1 VNLQEGPHL
10 NPMPVNLRE
19 GPQRHDMDS
28 PRHTVRLVCVPEPS
42 AGLTMEAS
50 RWRTRSGGDRA
61 SEEDSME
68 EGPMEEGPME
78 AGGIAA
84 AAAEGS
90 SRLRIHEGHYKCIH
104 GGKQS
109 CTA

>member
-1 VNLQEGPHL
+1 
-10 NPMPVNLRE
+10 
-19 GPQRHDMDS
+19 
-28 PRHTVRLVCVPEPS
+28 
-42 AGLTMEAS
+42 
-50 RWRTRSGGDRA
+50 
-61 SEEDSME
+61 
-68 EGPMEEGPME
+68 MEEGPME